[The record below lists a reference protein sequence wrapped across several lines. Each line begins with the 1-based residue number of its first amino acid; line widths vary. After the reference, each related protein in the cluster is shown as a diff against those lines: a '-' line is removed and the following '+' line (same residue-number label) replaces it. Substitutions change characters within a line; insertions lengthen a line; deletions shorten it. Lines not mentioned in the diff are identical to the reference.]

1 MSNLK
6 INVVNKEGRVPVTV
20 LQLVG
25 QIDAST
31 YTTLQDKAEE
41 QNKEGADYML
51 LDMTEVGYMSSAGFK
66 AMHSIYSMLGGIQD
80 GGKSPH
86 LGLLNPTD
94 EVGRIVKTL
103 GFDSYINIYSDMDEA
118 ISSF

>member
-1 MSNLK
+1 MSSLK

-20 LQLVG
+20 FQLIG
-25 QIDAST
+25 QVDANT
-31 YTTLQDKAEE
+31 YTSLQDKAEE
-41 QNKEGADYML
+41 ENKEGADYML

-80 GGKSPH
+80 GGKSQH

-94 EVGRIVKTL
+94 EVSRIVKTL
-103 GFDSYINIYSDMDEA
+103 GFDSYINIYSNMDEA
-118 ISSF
+118 IAAF